1 MLLQWRL
8 LRSGLVYRIQ
18 SFPKVQGVPIL
29 NVFFYHSEPY
39 RLLIVNVVQ
48 AKTFAATL
56 RVINNA
62 DHCHCININFQD
74 NKEKW
79 LQVNIQLKINLNR
92 REQIQIQLLF
102 FRRFANSRTLERVK
116 PECRKNSTTFVVEM
130 QRVRKQEMVFIVV
143 RTICWSSTTG
153 GLH

>member
-1 MLLQWRL
+1 MLLHWQL
-8 LRSGLVYRIQ
+8 LRSGLGYRIQ

-39 RLLIVNVVQ
+39 RLIVNVVQ
-48 AKTFAATL
+48 AETFAVTL

-92 REQIQIQLLF
+92 HEQIQIQWLF
-102 FRRFANSRTLERVK
+102 FLGFANSRTFEHAK
-116 PECRKNSTTFVVEM
+116 PECRKNSTAFVVEM
-130 QRVRKQEMVFIVV
+130 RRLRKQQTVFAVV
-143 RTICWSSTTG
+143 RTICWSSATG